1 MTSLDE
7 VLSEWEH
14 QWDGSP
20 IDREA
25 FQCVLRKIGHGDFSH
40 VVFDDRRTKKG
51 DKVADSQST
60 SSLGLRLRNS
70 KSVDVGRSATLH
82 ISSPQNEESLDEEE
96 RKEQQ
101 RLITEAMEQTN
112 DMARMAFARSVLFL
126 EWWLDR
132 PKSQEKLA
140 PPQPRDNA
148 RGRYGKLRGHNSAE
162 DSFDRSSVLEY
173 CGLMMTAVRLSEIQK
188 YLRSEADSILTA
200 DQGLVSQQSKI
211 EGVKGDQF
219 EGDNEFESV
228 DDRLVHIQNLCW
240 RAIGWEPDSALKQLQ
255 CLFDDEC
262 NESSDVKMLT
272 KDDMMVE
279 TLTKYASAM
288 TVAVTN
294 ATMSRFG
301 NSDDK
306 NTFFFKHD
314 QSPFSQFPIITD
326 DGTTRII
333 NVSYSEKIVTLPQ
346 STITGDDGN
355 TNPTVHSLAAPTSNS
370 MHEHT
375 LSHQRRQ
382 MDIAHKTSMLQQQLW
397 NEFQSLPREDQTKS
411 LEKARKAQEEFLEEV
426 KKTPPGPER
435 VVLMQSMDREV
446 QKLLVIYKLWC
457 SHGANGNMVG

>member
-1 MTSLDE
+1 MEVPSKILFRYFEKASNHLQRLTEDLATAITVANNTSQCSTLPNNPNLDWHRNRILHAQMTSLDE

-188 YLRSEADSILTA
+188 YLRSEADPYS
-200 DQGLVSQQSKI
+200 
-211 EGVKGDQF
+211 
-219 EGDNEFESV
+219 
-228 DDRLVHIQNLCW
+228 R
-240 RAIGWEPDSALKQLQ
+240 P
-255 CLFDDEC
+255 
-262 NESSDVKMLT
+262 
-272 KDDMMVE
+272 
-279 TLTKYASAM
+279 
-288 TVAVTN
+288 
-294 ATMSRFG
+294 RFG
-301 NSDDK
+301 FSAVK
-306 NTFFFKHD
+306 NRR
-314 QSPFSQFPIITD
+314 SQGRSI
-326 DGTTRII
+326 
-333 NVSYSEKIVTLPQ
+333 
-346 STITGDDGN
+346 
-355 TNPTVHSLAAPTSNS
+355 
-370 MHEHT
+370 
-375 LSHQRRQ
+375 
-382 MDIAHKTSMLQQQLW
+382 
-397 NEFQSLPREDQTKS
+397 
-411 LEKARKAQEEFLEEV
+411 
-426 KKTPPGPER
+426 
-435 VVLMQSMDREV
+435 
-446 QKLLVIYKLWC
+446 
-457 SHGANGNMVG
+457 